1 MGASTQSIYNWE
13 SGKARPHDKYLP
25 TIVALRTVG
34 KKQTLAHLEAVRR
47 AA

>member
-13 SGKARPHDKYLP
+13 SGKARPHAKFLP
-25 TIVALRTVG
+25 TIVGLRTVG
-34 KKQTLAHLEAVRR
+34 KKQTLAHLEAVRN

>member
-13 SGKARPHDKYLP
+13 SGKARPHGKFMP
-25 TIVALRTVG
+25 TIVALRSVG
-34 KKQTLAHLEAVRR
+34 KKQTLAHLEAVRS